1 MSGMFEPKQDKAK
14 RKQARTV
21 QEENEKKKTKRTA
34 IIITVVFV
42 VVLTISLL
50 LNSNIFHRTLPVLT
64 IDGVGFTTAEFEF
77 FYNMSLRENM
87 HFLTQF
93 QGIEG
98 MGGTE
103 PDFDRPLS
111 GQIRNEETGETWADF
126 ITGETLNRLSRLVPL
141 YNAAR
146 EAGFALPDEQIE
158 IIESAI
164 ENAVLE
170 AQMFQITTANV
181 LQRSFGSSMN
191 VNVFRR
197 VLEFELLADAY
208 SDFVR
213 DSFSYSV
220 LELEE
225 YYAENADSLDVINYR
240 ILTVFAEFPDETDSA
255 SDTSDEDAIAAA
267 HAVASEM
274 AAGIESEGD
283 FISAAYEFD
292 MWSHGNPDSTLRTVM
307 GEWLDFDLS
316 PWLTDETRM
325 YGDVTI
331 IDTSMGSNIVF
342 FVSRDDNSSQ
352 TVGMRQ
358 ILIMREFVDPEE
370 FSFPEDEQEY
380 ELALE
385 AAEREADERAQ
396 SVHELF
402 ISMGATEQALLDM
415 LEEHSD
421 EDTEGGYYSHIAKF
435 SYHGSTFSSMK
446 VVPEI
451 EEWLFDESREVGDS
465 ELVFT
470 SDFGYHLL
478 YFTGRYEPLSEL
490 MATDR
495 KRTADHAQWLDSL
508 TSGEPVWHAAFWF
521 VNI

>member
-14 RKQARTV
+14 RKQAKFV
-21 QEENEKKKTKRTA
+21 QEETEKKKTKRTA
-34 IIITVVFV
+34 IIIITVFV
-42 VVLTISLL
+42 VVLTVSLL
-50 LNSNIFHRTLPVLT
+50 LNSNIFHRTLTVLT
-64 IDGVGFTTAEFEF
+64 IDGVSFSTAEFEY
-77 FYNMSLRENM
+77 FYNMSLREHM
-87 HFLTQF
+87 HLLSQF

-98 MGGTE
+98 MGGSE
-103 PDFDRPLS
+103 PDIDMPLS
-111 GQIRNEETGETWADF
+111 GQIRDEETGETWADL
-126 ITGETLNRLSRLVPL
+126 ITDLTINRLSRLVPL

-146 EAGFALPDEQIE
+146 EAGFTLPDEEIE
-158 IIESAI
+158 IIETHI
-164 ENAVLE
+164 ENARFE
-170 AQMFQITTANV
+170 AQMFGITADNV
-181 LQRSFGSSMN
+181 LQRAFGSSMN
-191 VNVFRR
+191 VSVYRR
-197 VLEFELLADAY
+197 VLEFELLANSY

-213 DSFSYSV
+213 DSFTYSTV
-220 LELEE
+220 ELEE
-225 YYAENADSLDVINYR
+225 YYAENADSLDIFNYR
-240 ILTVFAEFPDETDSA
+240 ILTVFAEFPDEADPA
-255 SDTSDEDAIAAA
+255 SDTSEEDAIAAA

-274 AAGIESEGD
+274 AERIESEDD
-283 FISAAYEFD
+283 FIFVAYEHD
-292 MWSHGNPDSTLRTVM
+292 MWSHFDPDSSLRTVF

-316 PWLTDETRM
+316 PWLVDDTRT
-325 YGDVTI
+325 YGDITI

-342 FVSRDDNSSQ
+342 FVSRDDNSYQ

-358 ILIMREFVDPEE
+358 ILIMREFVNSED
-370 FSFPEDEQEY
+370 FSFPEDEPEY
-380 ELALE
+380 ELAVQE
-385 AAEREADERAQ
+385 AEREAHERAQ

-402 ISMGATEQALLDM
+402 ISMGATEQALLDL

-421 EDTEGGYYSHIAKF
+421 EDTEGGYYSHISKF

-495 KRTADHAQWLDSL
+495 KRTADHTAWSDSL